1 MSRSHVTHHSLD
13 RRRFLGGLSG
23 TAAVLGL
30 SACGVSGSDDKDSD
44 TAKSGDGGEKDAT
57 RKVKADNGTI
67 EIPADPQRIVVLENY
82 DALML
87 LDLGIVPVGVPDGA
101 AAEQLMPKETYDK
114 LKDVKTIG
122 ASGSPNS
129 QAVATLK
136 PDLIIDQF
144 WKDKSA
150 GLTKIAPVVYFD
162 WHTSGSLWHEQIAK
176 IAGAVGREDRLDQLR
191 KRYEARLEEVRKRY
205 RKQIAS
211 TKWISLSG
219 GPNGKFFIGT
229 PMATVMRDVGLAMGA
244 GLPDKEAGFVTK
256 SYEELED
263 LRDCDG
269 LLYSVQYDDKPTP
282 PTQALLDH
290 KLWKQLPAVKGGR
303 AFPSKHFLM
312 ANYTFALGAVD
323 EIEAGLKEV

>member
-1 MSRSHVTHHSLD
+1 MSRSRVTSYPLD
-13 RRRFLGGLSG
+13 RRKFLGGLTG
-23 TAAVLGL
+23 TAAILGL
-30 SACGVSGSDDKDSD
+30 SACGVKADNNDDD
-44 TAKSGDGGEKDAT
+44 TEKSGAGKDAT

-87 LDLGIVPVGVPDGA
+87 LELGIVPVGVPDGA
-101 AAEQLMPKETYDK
+101 AAEQLMPKETFDK

-129 QAVATLK
+129 QAIAALK

-150 GLTKIAPVVYFD
+150 GLTDIAPVVYFD
-162 WHTSGSLWHEQIAK
+162 WHTSGSLWHEQLAK
-176 IAGAVGREDRLDQLR
+176 IAGAVGREQQLGTM
-191 KRYEARLEEVRKRY
+191 KQRYETRLEQVQTKY
-205 RKQIAS
+205 RKQIDS

-229 PMATVMRDVGLAMGA
+229 PMATVMRDVGLKMGA
-244 GLPDKEAGFVTK
+244 GLPDKEAGFVPK
-256 SYEELED
+256 SYEEIED
-263 LRDCDG
+263 VKDCDG
-269 LLYSVQYDDKPTP
+269 IIYSVQYDGKPTP

-290 KLWKQLPAVKGGR
+290 RLWKQLPAVKGGR

-312 ANYTFALGAVD
+312 ANYAFALGAVD
-323 EIEAGLKEV
+323 EIEAGLKKV

>member
-1 MSRSHVTHHSLD
+1 MSRSHVTRLPLA
-13 RRRFLGGLSG
+13 RRQLLGGLTA

-30 SACGVSGSDDKDSD
+30 SACGVSGSGDQDGDS
-44 TAKSGDGGEKDAT
+44 AKSDGGDGGGT

-67 EIPADPQRIVVLENY
+67 EVPVDPQRIVVLENY

-87 LDLGIVPVGVPDGA
+87 VELGIVPVGVPDGA
-101 AAEQLMPKETYDK
+101 AAEKLMPAEIYEK
-114 LKDVKTIG
+114 LKGVKTIG

-129 QAVATLK
+129 QAIAALE

-150 GLTKIAPVVYFD
+150 GLKKIAPVVYFD

-176 IAGAVGREDRLDQLR
+176 IAGAVGREDRLTKLK
-191 KRYEARLEEVRKRY
+191 KRYEARLEEVQKNY
-205 RKQIAS
+205 RKQIDS

-229 PMATVMRDVGLAMGA
+229 PMATVMRDVGLTMGA

-256 SYEELED
+256 SYEEIED

-269 LLYSVQYDDKPTP
+269 IIYSVQYDDRPTP

-290 KLWKQLPAVKGGR
+290 KLWKQLPTVKGGR

-323 EIEAGLKEV
+323 EIEAALKKV